1 MRIAAPP
8 YLLCA
13 LPANHPPVAAGPLLS
28 ASVPLLV
35 LPAAATA
42 AAAELRRLRL
52 SAVTGGYGAA
62 PLLQHLGFLLHAAEW
77 QQQVEAAAARRVR
90 RLARRLAAFC
100 VSNSW
105 LATARLLLP
114 ALAVVGAGE
123 GTGGSSKGPAPVKA
137 GAPGADPEAAAAAA
151 AASSANDSAE
161 EQQEVSELLRR
172 LSRQEE
178 QLEEEGAPQLRPQG
192 PVPSQPAQAAIH
204 LADWFWAGCKMA
216 AGMASMALFLRNYAG
231 LPS

>member
-1 MRIAAPP
+1 M
-8 YLLCA
+8 
-13 LPANHPPVAAGPLLS
+13 
-28 ASVPLLV
+28 PLLV
-35 LPAAATA
+35 LPASATA
-42 AAAELRRLRL
+42 AAAELRQLRL
-52 SAVTGGYGAA
+52 AAVTGGYGAA

-77 QQQVEAAAARRVR
+77 QDDVEEAAARRVR
-90 RLARRLAAFC
+90 RLARRLALFC

-123 GTGGSSKGPAPVKA
+123 TAGGGSKGPSLAKPDATGA
-137 GAPGADPEAAAAAA
+137 GPAAAAAAA

-178 QLEEEGAPQLRPQG
+178 QLEEEGVAELRPQG
-192 PVPSQPAQAAIH
+192 PVPSGEPAQAATGTH
-204 LADWFWAGCKMA
+204 LVDWFWAGCRMA
-216 AGMASMALFLRNYAG
+216 AGMASMALFLRYYTTG